1 MTAALTDLV
10 GTDQALDGEILAALS
25 ANFKGLDAW
34 LAGLDVRGAVDF
46 HCTARDGNVKILFH
60 PRLDAVASPRI
71 PFPVSRVDG
80 EVTFSSAT
88 GIFGFRNMVFRLG
101 KGIVDIAKGAV
112 SPGRSGTTVTVKG
125 SAQGLR
131 LEEEIGP
138 LLGPEGFGKWRLE
151 GVGGMADVE
160 DADLSIALGPRREV
174 ESVKGRAVVFFER
187 AGMTGPVRIQNLNGE
202 VSLTSRKPAS
212 KECFLDLSGTA
223 RDLFFRLEGKD
234 LTNVSFDFDAGDEAL
249 RIRSLDGYLYGG
261 RITGGKNA
269 FRLAFASPSFF
280 KGSVSVAG
288 TDLNRLVG
296 KGGYA
301 FRDIHGR
308 LDWKSRFDGEME
320 NIHKIKAEGRVDQ
333 AATRLSRARIV
344 LDGDKRDLAETTV
357 RAGFDGTLSS
367 VSLVEG
373 GLVSPNEKLAELID
387 PTSLEVAFRVSTAQY
402 VRLLDGAGDLVQA
415 PVVARLNVTGT
426 DLSAVGR
433 ISRDSAATGEGQ
445 SGRVLFARL
454 GAAPALKPGDFVTVT
469 IEEPPLDDVVR
480 LAASALDS
488 AGTVLV
494 LGQDGRL
501 ESLDVELLRRQ
512 GDDVLVRG
520 AGLAGREVVNGR
532 TPLLGAGIRVRPLRD
547 EVSVVPDAA
556 LLDLSDER
564 RARLVAFVEA
574 SHRMPDDEKAQT
586 LSKLSEGKVPARL
599 VHRIESR
606 MGG

>member
-1 MTAALTDLV
+1 MRFLRQSLVGVFLASLTLALLVYAGQIVLSAVQERMSNERPAPQPRERVFAVSVTTAKLERITPMMQAFGQVQSRRTLEIRAPAGGRVISLAANFEEGGVVQADDILVRIDPADAEAALE
-10 GTDQALDGEILAALS
+10 QAENDV
-25 ANFKGLDAW
+25 LDAQ
-34 LAGLDVRGAVDF
+34 AE
-46 HCTARDGNVKILFH
+46 ARD
-60 PRLDAVASPRI
+60 
-71 PFPVSRVDG
+71 
-80 EVTFSSAT
+80 
-88 GIFGFRNMVFRLG
+88 
-101 KGIVDIAKGAV
+101 
-112 SPGRSGTTVTVKG
+112 
-125 SAQGLR
+125 
-131 LEEEIGP
+131 
-138 LLGPEGFGKWRLE
+138 
-151 GVGGMADVE
+151 
-160 DADLSIALGPRREV
+160 
-174 ESVKGRAVVFFER
+174 
-187 AGMTGPVRIQNLNGE
+187 
-202 VSLTSRKPAS
+202 
-212 KECFLDLSGTA
+212 A
-223 RDLFFRLEGKD
+223 R
-234 LTNVSFDFDAGDEAL
+234 
-249 RIRSLDGYLYGG
+249 RSLDLARDELAAG
-261 RITGGKNA
+261 REQTALRAKALQRQVDLQARGVGTSAAVEIA
-269 FRLAFASPSFF
+269 ELAAAAARQA
-280 KGSVSVAG
+280 VLARRQAVA
-288 TDLNRLVG
+288 
-296 KGGYA
+296 
-301 FRDIHGR
+301 
-308 LDWKSRFDGEME
+308 
-320 NIHKIKAEGRVDQ
+320 KAEGRVDQ
-333 AATRLSRARIV
+333 AATRLSRGEIV
-344 LDGDKRDLAETTV
+344 LEAAKRDLGETTV

-373 GLVSPNEKLAELID
+373 GLVSLNEKLAELID

-469 IEEPPLDDVVR
+469 VEEPPLNDVVR

-494 LGQDGRL
+494 LGEDGRL

-520 AGLAGREVVNGR
+520 SGLAGREVVSGR

-547 EVSVVPDAA
+547 EVSMVPDAA
-556 LLDLSDER
+556 LLELSDER

-574 SHRMPDDEKAQT
+574 SHRMPDDEKART